1 MTTAIAA
8 TRAQRTP
15 AAAPDRFTDSASGPG
30 VFALSDYLALF
41 RYEGPTT
48 PGILASELVTV
59 TGGGIAPAAG

>member
-8 TRAQRTP
+8 PRAQRTAAP
-15 AAAPDRFTDSASGPG
+15 AAGPDRFTDSASGPG

-48 PGILASELVTV
+48 PAILASELVTV
-59 TGGGIAPAAG
+59 AGG